1 MSKPQ
6 SDIPLSE
13 ALQRLRALFE
23 PFAEHG
29 AEILPEDVRDIVEL
43 LGSAAD
49 EAIVL
54 ETLAQRPLDRL
65 AGEAKRFVREN
76 IIAFPTSARVHF
88 SGGHV
93 ADRCPPDGG
102 DAA

>member
-1 MSKPQ
+1 MKP
-6 SDIPLSE
+6 DIPLSE
-13 ALQRLRALFE
+13 ALRRLRDLFQ
-23 PFAEHG
+23 PYADDG
-29 AEILPEDVRDIVEL
+29 AEILPEAVRDIVEL

-65 AGEAKRFVREN
+65 AGEARRFVREN
-76 IIAFPTSARVHF
+76 IIAFPTPARVHF
-88 SGGHV
+88 STGHV
-93 ADRCPPDGG
+93 ADRRPPDGG